1 MKEALFVIEIPL
13 SDEYLPFL
21 EDLVRV
27 VIIQI
32 ITQYMF
38 YMYNSVDYP
47 FFNEIFF
54 LTMIFLMLGVSVY
67 WLVIKKIFVLKTKLI
82 EEENN

>member
-1 MKEALFVIEIPL
+1 MKQALVEIDIPL
-13 SDEYLPFL
+13 SDEYIPYF
-21 EDLVRV
+21 EDLIRV

-32 ITQYMF
+32 MTQYLF

-47 FFNEIFF
+47 FFNEVFF

-67 WLVIKKIFVLKTKLI
+67 WLVIKKIFILKPQII
-82 EEENN
+82 EEK

>member
-1 MKEALFVIEIPL
+1 MKQALFEFELPL
-13 SDEYLPFL
+13 SEEYIPYF
-21 EDLVRV
+21 EDLIRV

-32 ITQYMF
+32 MTQYLF

-67 WLVIKKIFVLKTKLI
+67 WLVIKKIFVLKPQLT
-82 EEENN
+82 EENSI